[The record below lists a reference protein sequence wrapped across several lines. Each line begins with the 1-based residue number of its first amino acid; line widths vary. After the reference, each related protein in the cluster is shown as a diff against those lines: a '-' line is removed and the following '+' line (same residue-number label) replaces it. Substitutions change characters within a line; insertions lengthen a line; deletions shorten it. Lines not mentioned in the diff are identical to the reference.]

1 MRSKVIILSMLALG
15 VISKISNA
23 PYFYN
28 NSRPLVLA
36 HRGACG

>member
-1 MRSKVIILSMLALG
+1 MRSKLILFSLLSLG
-15 VISKISNA
+15 VISKISEA

-28 NSRPLVLA
+28 HTRPLVLA